1 MITSP
6 DHRSTPKWEVADI
19 FRTHGNNYRHANA
32 MTAEQHKVM
41 SNRSNEMVAQWEPLC
56 FGSNPDDPYSRR
68 KQRYRIRCNLG
79 LLKGV
84 AYFTPYNR
92 YADILEPGV
101 QADKLVT
108 VRD

>member
-1 MITSP
+1 MI
-6 DHRSTPKWEVADI
+6 
-19 FRTHGNNYRHANA
+19 
-32 MTAEQHKVM
+32 
-41 SNRSNEMVAQWEPLC
+41 NRSNEMNTHWWEHQC
-56 FGSNPDDPYSRR
+56 IGSQSDGPDSSR